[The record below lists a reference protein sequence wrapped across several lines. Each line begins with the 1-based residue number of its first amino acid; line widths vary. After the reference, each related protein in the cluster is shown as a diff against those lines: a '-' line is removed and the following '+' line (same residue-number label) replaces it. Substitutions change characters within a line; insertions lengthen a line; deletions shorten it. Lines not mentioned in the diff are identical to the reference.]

1 VAYRLV
7 RTERAARLKDLEQL
21 IQARKRGTRT
31 LEDACAEQGLSEAEM
46 QRLVDW
52 LYFRLRLEERGGEL
66 SELPDEQRELEIA
79 EALWANCRFTH
90 GPGLCKENCPGDRQ
104 DVVERAAAEDVVE
117 GPPAEKVPPYV
128 GVGHD
133 IWEPG

>member
-1 VAYRLV
+1 MAYRSA
-7 RTERAARLKDLEQL
+7 RTERAKRLANLERLNQP
-21 IQARKRGTRT
+21 RKAGGRT
-31 LEDACAEQGLSEAEM
+31 LDDVCAEHGLSEGEM
-46 QRLVDW
+46 QRLARW
-52 LYFRLRLEERGGEL
+52 LHERDQGEPPDVQQALE
-66 SELPDEQRELEIA
+66 A
-79 EALWANCRFTH
+79 EARWANCRFTH

-104 DVVERAAAEDVVE
+104 DVVERAAAEDVME